1 MSLKYIAVDGCSL
14 EFQNGGS
21 PNTAIS
27 ITPGQL
33 STKVKAG
40 GKAVF
45 KTLKF
50 SISGYTASSTLKPT
64 WIPLSGS
71 GQGEITA
78 TSLKVKVEG
87 NKVLLEGDQSASITI
102 TGQEQQGQTVITS
115 VVTEIVKI
123 TSAGQTK
130 VKGS

>member
-1 MSLKYIAVDGCSL
+1 MKKTILIMCLA
-14 EFQNGGS
+14 
-21 PNTAIS
+21 AIVAACTS
-27 ITPGQL
+27 
-33 STKVKAG
+33 
-40 GKAVF
+40 
-45 KTLKF
+45 
-50 SISGYTASSTLKPT
+50 KPAEQA
-64 WIPLSGS
+64 W
-71 GQGEITA
+71 
-78 TSLKVKVEG
+78 VKVEG

>member
-1 MSLKYIAVDGCSL
+1 MSLKLIAVEGCSL
-14 EFQNGGS
+14 EFQNGGY

-27 ITPGQL
+27 VTPGQV

-40 GKAVF
+40 GKGVY
-45 KTLKF
+45 KSIKF
-50 SISGYTASSTLKPT
+50 TISGYTASSALKPT

-78 TSLKVKVEG
+78 TSQHVKVEG

-102 TGQEQQGQTVITS
+102 IGQEQQGSS
-115 VVTEIVKI
+115 VVPSQVTEVVKI